1 MGSPANEN
9 LTDKAN
15 NKNTELP
22 DTSKNHTEGP
32 SHLQHEA
39 YELLSKVG
47 QKASKAAMYLLD
59 SVVDIVAP
67 VKARDVALANLS
79 VMKQGAIA
87 IDGPQKID
95 AVVIDKLDREHR
107 ETLTANRE
115 TQEPRVVIPSVIRG
129 LAKAAMPATSPTETS
144 KVKPE
149 NDLLPNLEIEGL
161 TPSHMRKAPALKA
174 AN

>member
-15 NKNTELP
+15 NKNTELH

-47 QKASKAAMYLLD
+47 QKAAQAAMYLLD

-79 VMKQGAIA
+79 VMKQGPIA
-87 IDGPQKID
+87 MDGPQKID
-95 AVVIDKLDREHR
+95 AVVIEKLDRERR
-107 ETLTANRE
+107 ETFAANRE
-115 TQEPRVVIPSVIRG
+115 TQEPRVIIPSVIRG
-129 LAKAAMPATSPTETS
+129 MAKAAMPATAPSETN
-144 KVKPE
+144 KTKPE
-149 NDLLPNLEIEGL
+149 NDLLPNLQIDGL
-161 TPSHMRKAPALKA
+161 TPSHLRKAAALKA